1 MSETY
6 FLVEQAVFEANWT
19 RRAAN
24 GRNEA
29 SLLSATEG
37 ALRADLD
44 AALDWASRVETFDDE
59 YDPRNL
65 FFFPTPSGAF
75 AIGRL
80 TPAARSAEEGAF
92 YFQMFFVEED
102 AFFQCGANPV
112 ALLHLAL
119 NTAKFSLYR
128 PDATLE
134 AFRLEAR
141 APWIDQEE
149 LRRTTERLGTRAL
162 TTLIQAVLD
171 SSRTT
176 FVADYNAFLVVAALF
191 ELIPIHWRPELTFA
205 VGVRFR
211 DDSSLRLTG
220 ATARRDV
227 EEPRVE
233 GGASFCDL
241 RDVVENDDAY
251 PIENAWAALV
261 ELALKKNRVDYLYER
276 MAEAFFLERRN
287 QDDDGERDA
296 SSDEVAEL
304 GLRWRLGLERAIRGE
319 DADEFSAE
327 NVFADERD
335 ADEEASDERA
345 DEAESFFDGEFE
357 GGWRDSDGDE
367 RWRVDGADADAD
379 ASPERRT
386 PTDER
391 VAPEFIFNVVET
403 PETERVEA
411 ESDRE
416 KGREKSAAQIKN
428 DNNGDGEKR
437 NGEKARRGS
446 VDSLDD
452 IFAGESFEDEWAATE
467 KRRSDGATGGKN
479 GVADEAERREAGGER
494 TGSAA
499 SAKPER
505 QDVAADADELERAER
520 KNKEEATLEALRRVF
535 AGKNGVVGTDGKRRR
550 AVAGDCEQFLE
561 LLKSERAFDEPLG
574 LDGLAN
580 LSALLD
586 ERGAEALERL
596 RRAARRESGKTG
608 ARDEDERRAADRD
621 ARRLRLAPFAALSAE
636 FPGWNEELRRFDALF
651 DDACAGSDA
660 ATETLRDFWRRWRR
674 ELDDET
680 VARICAAYEER
691 LRGRLAAEDGG
702 AIERTER
709 LLAALTI
716 YSALFLER

>member
-1 MSETY
+1 MES
-6 FLVEQAVFEANWT
+6 
-19 RRAAN
+19 
-24 GRNEA
+24 
-29 SLLSATEG
+29 
-37 ALRADLD
+37 
-44 AALDWASRVETFDDE
+44 
-59 YDPRNL
+59 
-65 FFFPTPSGAF
+65 
-75 AIGRL
+75 
-80 TPAARSAEEGAF
+80 
-92 YFQMFFVEED
+92 
-102 AFFQCGANPV
+102 
-112 ALLHLAL
+112 
-119 NTAKFSLYR
+119 
-128 PDATLE
+128 
-134 AFRLEAR
+134 
-141 APWIDQEE
+141 
-149 LRRTTERLGTRAL
+149 
-162 TTLIQAVLD
+162 
-171 SSRTT
+171 
-176 FVADYNAFLVVAALF
+176 
-191 ELIPIHWRPELTFA
+191 
-205 VGVRFR
+205 
-211 DDSSLRLTG
+211 
-220 ATARRDV
+220 
-227 EEPRVE
+227 
-233 GGASFCDL
+233 
-241 RDVVENDDAY
+241 
-251 PIENAWAALV
+251 
-261 ELALKKNRVDYLYER
+261 
-276 MAEAFFLERRN
+276 
-287 QDDDGERDA
+287 
-296 SSDEVAEL
+296 
-304 GLRWRLGLERAIRGE
+304 AIRGE
-319 DADEFSAE
+319 DE
-327 NVFADERD
+327 D
-335 ADEEASDERA
+335 ADEAVVFDVETPSD
-345 DEAESFFDGEFE
+345 DEPVGETESFFDGEFE